1 MKVLALASY
10 PVEAAA
16 TRFRLQQFVAP
27 LAARGINLEIHP
39 FLTSQQFR
47 ELYRRDAAVRVAAGL
62 VKSGVQR
69 LFQVATA
76 LGADVVLV
84 QREAML
90 LGPPVVEWI
99 LTHGLRRPMVLD
111 LDDATYVSYESPTYG
126 ALSKRLKWF
135 SKTDEL
141 IKWATI
147 VICGNRSIAEY
158 AGSKGAR
165 TRIIPTVV
173 DMEIFKPIARQDWQP
188 PLVLGWIGTHSTFP
202 YLESI
207 FPVLSSLAERFDF
220 RLRVVGSGRDRITIP
235 GVTVDNLAWAMDR
248 EVRDFQSI
256 NIGLY
261 PIDARL
267 YSGKWAQGKSGFKAV
282 QYMAVGVPFVATPVG
297 GSAEIGEPGVTH
309 FFASTNDEWY
319 RKLERL
325 MSDPDRRVR
334 MGAAGRA
341 HAVAHYGL
349 EDQADRLAQALVEA
363 AQSRRD

>member
-16 TRFRLQQFVAP
+16 TRFRLHQFVAP

-39 FLTSQQFR
+39 FLTSKQFQ
-47 ELYRRDAAVRVAAGL
+47 ELYRRDAVLGVAAGL
-62 VKSGVQR
+62 VKSGMQR
-69 LFQVATA
+69 FFQIAA
-76 LGADVVLV
+76 AQKADIVLV

-126 ALSKRLKWF
+126 AFSKRLKWF
-135 SKTDEL
+135 SKTDDL

-173 DMEIFKPIARQDWQP
+173 DTEIFKPVARQDWQA

-220 RLRVVGSGRDRITIP
+220 RLKVVGSGRDRITLP
-235 GVTVDNLAWAMDR
+235 GVMIENLAWAMDR

-256 NIGLY
+256 DVGLY
-261 PIDARL
+261 PIDAKL

-319 RKLERL
+319 RSLERL
-325 MSDPDRRVR
+325 MSDPNQRVK

-363 AQSRRD
+363 AQSRGR